1 MESTDLLVSP
11 KPKTMG
17 RNRINHENM
26 MARFPAGTLA
36 RIDKVLREGE
46 SKADFVRQAVE
57 ERLQSREAGDDK

>member
-1 MESTDLLVSP
+1 
-11 KPKTMG
+11 
-17 RNRINHENM
+17 M